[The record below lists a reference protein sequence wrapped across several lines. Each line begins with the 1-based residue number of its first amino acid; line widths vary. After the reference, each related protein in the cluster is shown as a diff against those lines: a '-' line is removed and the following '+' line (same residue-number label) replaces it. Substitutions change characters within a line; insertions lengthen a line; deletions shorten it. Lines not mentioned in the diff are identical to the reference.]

1 MRNAALAVAVALL
14 LAGCARVYVP
24 PAIDLGPHEVIG
36 LIEFKS
42 NSKGDL
48 AKFVTEKFIDVV
60 VEDQSD
66 IRIVEL
72 GTEAEVLEAVG
83 ESRLGPDAYKAI
95 ADKYDVNTVFTG
107 TLDVSEVNPSCA
119 FGPGYASFEAKVNA
133 RLAARLVETA
143 TGATVWSNSARDER
157 TIAGVEKFGPDFM
170 FNAEDPEK
178 AYGDLARTLC
188 RRITH
193 DFRHTTRTK
202 CL

>member
-1 MRNAALAVAVALL
+1 MRNAALALAVALL
-14 LAGCARVYVP
+14 FTGCARVYVP
-24 PAIDLGPHEVIG
+24 PAIDLGPREAIG
-36 LIEFKS
+36 IIKFKS
-42 NSKGDL
+42 DAKGDL
-48 AKFVTEKFIDVV
+48 ADFVTEKFLQSIT
-60 VEDQSD
+60 EDQD
-66 IRIVEL
+66 LGVVEL
-72 GTEAEVLEAVG
+72 GTEAGVLEVVG
-83 ESRLGPDAYKAI
+83 KTRLDPDAFKAI
-95 ADKYDVNTVFTG
+95 GEKYEVNTVFTG
-107 TLDVSEVNPSCA
+107 TLDVSEANPSCA

-143 TGATVWSNSARDER
+143 TGATIWSNSARDER
-157 TIAGVEKFGPDFM
+157 TIAGVEKFDSDFM